1 MRLEIGMKMVA
12 LARAARYP
20 LARVP
25 TSVKFSGSEDG
36 LRALRHRQL
45 GIENRTADLQMRVER
60 FPRDEKP
67 HDFTRAFENCV
78 HTTIAQKSFHRDRR
92 LATASE

>member
-1 MRLEIGMKMVA
+1 MRFEIGMKIVD
-12 LARAARYP
+12 LARAAGYP

-45 GIENRTADLQMRVER
+45 CIENRAADLQMRVER
-60 FPRDEKP
+60 FTGDEKP

-78 HTTIAQKSFHRDRR
+78 HATIAQESFHRDRR